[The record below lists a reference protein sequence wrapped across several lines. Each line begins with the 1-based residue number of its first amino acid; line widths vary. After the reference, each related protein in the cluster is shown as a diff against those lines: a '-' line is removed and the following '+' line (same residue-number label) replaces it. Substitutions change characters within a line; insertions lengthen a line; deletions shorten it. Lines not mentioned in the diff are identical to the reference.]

1 MYICIYVSVCAL
13 SHSATDCGERERE
26 RERIE
31 SVGKFWGE
39 RERGQVQCVMLCLD
53 LRERESERKSRN
65 LTIIR
70 NE

>member
-1 MYICIYVSVCAL
+1 MYVCVWQSVLYHTLQLTA
-13 SHSATDCGERERE
+13 ERERE

-53 LRERESERKSRN
+53 LRERE
-65 LTIIR
+65 
-70 NE
+70 

>member
-1 MYICIYVSVCAL
+1 MYVCMCVAECAL
-13 SHSATDCGERERE
+13 SHSATDCGERERERE

-53 LRERESERKSRN
+53 LRERE
-65 LTIIR
+65 
-70 NE
+70 